1 MENRD
6 EQLWRIA
13 KKRAGFKKHLAT
25 YLIINAFLWAMWYFT
40 LGHTQI
46 ENVSIDGDSFPW
58 PIWTTLAWGVGL
70 AFSYYNAYHN
80 NRESATM
87 REYQKLKEREGR

>member
-25 YLIINAFLWAMWYFT
+25 YIIINGFLWAVWFFT
-40 LGHTQI
+40 KGSADLDDMSEG
-46 ENVSIDGDSFPW
+46 NVPW
-58 PIWTTLAWGVGL
+58 PAWTSLGWGIGL
-70 AFSYYNAYHN
+70 AFNYYSAFMD
-80 NRESATM
+80 NRESDTM
-87 REYQKLKEREGR
+87 KEYQKLKDRENK